1 MRGRQPNPILA
12 IAINLDG
19 ALVAR
24 CRLGCRPACG
34 RVTVVARRGLRCF
47 RTDLEDDL
55 LANLHGPRFRAT
67 RLGDVSRP
75 RTRDGHEPGRARL
88 TVIRGDG
95 RGAFQGRAVRIVSRA
110 RQQEDMTTRH
120 PPDVE
125 PPIVRLGDVQAES
138 VVVNIGPA
146 GQDLPTTRQGIVEQ
160 SRVIVWVSQVCSRHE
175 LVEDVRCALT
185 SIAGPALSSTTS
197 ASPHPGRVNITQHGN
212 PRRCQRG
219 NMGRPI
225 QYATKR
231 AIAVAWAG
239 DRA

>member
-125 PPIVRLGDVQAES
+125 PPIVRLGDVEAES
-138 VVVNIGPA
+138 VVVRIGTA
-146 GQDLPTTRQGIVEQ
+146 SQDLPPATQRIAEQ
-160 SRVIVWVSQVCSRHE
+160 SRMIIRVSGVRRYHRLSRG
-175 LVEDVRCALT
+175 VRLT
-185 SIAGPALSSTTS
+185 LAA
-197 ASPHPGRVNITQHGN
+197 
-212 PRRCQRG
+212 
-219 NMGRPI
+219 
-225 QYATKR
+225 
-231 AIAVAWAG
+231 
-239 DRA
+239 

>member
-12 IAINLDG
+12 IAVNLDG
-19 ALVAR
+19 ASVVR
-24 CRLGCRPACG
+24 CRLGCGPACG
-34 RVTVVARRGLRCF
+34 QVAVVARRGLRCF

-55 LANLHGPRFRAT
+55 LANLYGPRFRAT

-75 RTRDGHEPGRARL
+75 RTRDGHEPGRPCL

-95 RGAFQGRAVRIVSRA
+95 RGAFQGHAVRIASRA

-160 SRVIVWVSQVCSRHE
+160 SRVIVRVSQVCSRHE
-175 LVEDVRCALT
+175 LVEDVRFALT
-185 SIAGPALSSTTS
+185 SIAGPPPCPQRPQRAHPWQGEHHAAWQSQAL
-197 ASPHPGRVNITQHGN
+197 PKRKHGETGTV
-212 PRRCQRG
+212 CHKACDRG
-219 NMGRPI
+219 SVG
-225 QYATKR
+225 
-231 AIAVAWAG
+231 WG
-239 DRA
+239 